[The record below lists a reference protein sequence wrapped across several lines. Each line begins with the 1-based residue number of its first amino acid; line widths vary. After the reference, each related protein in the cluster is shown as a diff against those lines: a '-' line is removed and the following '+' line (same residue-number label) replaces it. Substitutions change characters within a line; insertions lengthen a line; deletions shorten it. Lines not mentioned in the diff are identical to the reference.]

1 MISSKKNPTLQKS
14 PLRQESHSEILERV
28 RRALKIDART
38 PDTFAASL
46 PFSPED
52 CTCGCENELQAVVVG
67 SSDAVDL
74 PISIQE
80 STCYRNLL
88 KRHKR
93 DGEHQKKIEGFEA
106 YLYPASSTSSKYRTK
121 RKRERPRSRIQAPS
135 VSTASDLAK
144 DEIWE
149 NSWVRFP
156 RTQLNLYAN
165 QILER
170 DLHRDKPNPSAGYRK
185 DLSRFFV
192 DVNGMEYLRVPI
204 SYLLKLSLA
213 DAVGNPAIHT
223 HLRSTAK
230 KMMACYLSD
239 NSSPEIISF
248 FPSPVSTKIGR
259 EMKPVRE
266 TALRFLL
273 TQLLTGYANTR
284 FKLLENGQRALAYFA
299 SHTHQRQKAFN
310 NVIPDAFYRDLF
322 MSPCLSGWDHG
333 EEKHAYMHR
342 CHRVLSR
349 SRLNAVNKLKDAGI
363 ITSNLVV
370 LPNISDVSLANNG
383 THVSFGSNKITTLLK
398 ENAPDFTPADEK
410 YLGDLVIKICEHF
423 LPLFVGTYSA
433 TPYRLDFEDF
443 HPEKILGFLPHE
455 LDFTH
460 LRMIWKQWKKK
471 SGLKILS
478 RPITPFGPELLDRS
492 IRRIFSL
499 KGDIVPD
506 FRLIDYFAAVMSTD
520 ENSLLDGKEGNEAR
534 LSQDL
539 QEMGIFDTRL
549 SLYMLLRLR
558 KVSIHGFSGMEARY
572 FSTFESL
579 FDDLGEAIQLQRI
592 ILTLAWKMILEERV
606 THDDIPDI
614 PEMESERRQI
624 FFGSAIGIKTVFI
637 HENSPNRFLS
647 TLLTTV
653 QQRKKLNK
661 SIKYPGYIKLHIQ
674 DYLVGLVDFL
684 ESEMAESLHAPD
696 LSRMIRNLRRR
707 IQSPKENRV
716 ADRMVTRIMK
726 KTNVESPLSIRAD
739 RFNRTC
745 ESYLREDLR
754 KKHMIEGLKVLTEA
768 LERLDLWATYRDP
781 ECHSVLKTILDDTG
795 MSASA
800 YLSSSKSS
808 LLSETA
814 DEKTLEKMI
823 QLIVLTVEQDIPN

>member
-1 MISSKKNPTLQKS
+1 MP
-14 PLRQESHSEILERV
+14 
-28 RRALKIDART
+28 
-38 PDTFAASL
+38 
-46 PFSPED
+46 
-52 CTCGCENELQAVVVG
+52 
-67 SSDAVDL
+67 
-74 PISIQE
+74 
-80 STCYRNLL
+80 
-88 KRHKR
+88 
-93 DGEHQKKIEGFEA
+93 
-106 YLYPASSTSSKYRTK
+106 
-121 RKRERPRSRIQAPS
+121 
-135 VSTASDLAK
+135 
-144 DEIWE
+144 
-149 NSWVRFP
+149 
-156 RTQLNLYAN
+156 
-165 QILER
+165 
-170 DLHRDKPNPSAGYRK
+170 
-185 DLSRFFV
+185 
-192 DVNGMEYLRVPI
+192 
-204 SYLLKLSLA
+204 
-213 DAVGNPAIHT
+213 
-223 HLRSTAK
+223 
-230 KMMACYLSD
+230 
-239 NSSPEIISF
+239 
-248 FPSPVSTKIGR
+248 
-259 EMKPVRE
+259 
-266 TALRFLL
+266 
-273 TQLLTGYANTR
+273 
-284 FKLLENGQRALAYFA
+284 
-299 SHTHQRQKAFN
+299 
-310 NVIPDAFYRDLF
+310 
-322 MSPCLSGWDHG
+322 
-333 EEKHAYMHR
+333 
-342 CHRVLSR
+342 
-349 SRLNAVNKLKDAGI
+349 VNKLKDAGI

-383 THVSFGSNKITTLLK
+383 THVSFGSTKITTLLK

-433 TPYRLDFEDF
+433 TPYRLDFENF

-478 RPITPFGPELLDRS
+478 RPVTPFGPELLDRN

-506 FRLIDYFAAVMSTD
+506 FRLIDYFAAVMSTH
-520 ENSLLDGKEGNEAR
+520 ENSLLDGNEGNEVR

-614 PEMESERRQI
+614 PEVESERRQI
-624 FFGSAIGIKTVFI
+624 FFGSAIDIKTVFI
-637 HENSPNRFLS
+637 HEKSPNHFLS
-647 TLLTTV
+647 TLLSTL
-653 QQRKKLNK
+653 QRRKKLNK
-661 SIKYPGYIKLHIQ
+661 SIKYPGYLKLHIQ
-674 DYLVGLVDFL
+674 EYLVGLVDFL
-684 ESEMAESLHAPD
+684 EDEAAESLHAPD

-716 ADRMVTRIMK
+716 ANRMVSQIMK
-726 KTNVESPLSIRAD
+726 KSDVDSPLSIRAE
-739 RFNRTC
+739 RFNAQC

-754 KKHMIEGLKVLTEA
+754 KKHMTEGLKVLTEA

-781 ECHSVLKTILDDTG
+781 ACHTVLKSILDDTG

-800 YLSSSKSS
+800 YLSSIKSS
-808 LLSETA
+808 ILSETA

-823 QLIVLTVEQDIPN
+823 QLIVLTVEREIPN